1 MESGSKCSCIS
12 APCLPTSFA
21 HGLTKTLESRNIRY
35 KCLAKD
41 WLGLKFIWVLL
52 IWFVWDNFCF
62 PDLTIHVLAVG
73 HWSFDGVW
81 TQTCWWSLAAWL
93 PLAVLVD
100 SHCDMWYLWS
110 CVVKIVWGSH
120 NSEELTEQ
128 RKGTKKGSGE
138 DIPYIIHA
146 RSSLILSTLKIQA
159 LWCKRS
165 WRRRPVACEG
175 CWTNCWELMTRTSG
189 LFVPFGARR
198 NRWFRSWYF

>member
-21 HGLTKTLESRNIRY
+21 HGLTKPLESRNIRY

-41 WLGLKFIWVLL
+41 WLGLKFIWALL

-81 TQTCWWSLAAWL
+81 TQSCWWSLAAWL

-120 NSEELTEQ
+120 NSEEITEQ
-128 RKGTKKGSGE
+128 RKGTKKGSAE

-146 RSSLILSTLKIQA
+146 RSSLILSTLKISQNSGTVMQEELEKKA
-159 LWCKRS
+159 SRVRGMLNKLLRIDDENIRTFFPLW
-165 WRRRPVACEG
+165 
-175 CWTNCWELMTRTSG
+175 
-189 LFVPFGARR
+189 GAEK
-198 NRWFRSWYF
+198 SVI